1 MTGNNCAAG
10 FADVGQIVNYYYPP
24 GEGSALE
31 TKKLL
36 HEVMVLYSW
45 VSHEACVRL
54 VFESAK

>member
-45 VSHEACVRL
+45 VSHEAWVR
-54 VFESAK
+54 